1 MISSESSQVGGPV
14 DDILIQQVEEELGFA
29 FYPDYSEFLKTFGYI
44 AVHAAYLAGLDI
56 PSFDPKKRIL
66 EDLRAQV
73 SEYAQ
78 IYEAPIL
85 GARTFLENSDNEW
98 YLLMDHVDGK
108 VYSYD
113 PIIKKYE
120 EYKPNLEEA
129 IVEFWSAGFR
139 LLLMIRMKRCLPMK
153 SKSLKAAARPD

>member
-1 MISSESSQVGGPV
+1 MVGGPV

-129 IVEFWSAGFR
+129 IVEFLECR
-139 LLLMIRMKRCLPMK
+139 LQVALDDPYEKMLANEIEKLK
-153 SKSLKAAARPD
+153 SGGAS